1 MLNHSYQEVQ
11 IVKSDR
17 WTVYYRLQDLG
28 VSCTCELHRPLQIE
42 ITTPLAAIQVWQ
54 VVRQETLSRN
64 QLINWLEKCW
74 SNQVTINQK

>member
-17 WTVYYRLQDLG
+17 WSVYYRLQDLG
-28 VSCTCELHRPLQIE
+28 VSCTCELHQPLRIE
-42 ITTPLAAIQVWQ
+42 ITTPLAAIQVWL

-64 QLINWLEKCW
+64 QLINWLENCW
-74 SNQVTINQK
+74 CSQVTINQK